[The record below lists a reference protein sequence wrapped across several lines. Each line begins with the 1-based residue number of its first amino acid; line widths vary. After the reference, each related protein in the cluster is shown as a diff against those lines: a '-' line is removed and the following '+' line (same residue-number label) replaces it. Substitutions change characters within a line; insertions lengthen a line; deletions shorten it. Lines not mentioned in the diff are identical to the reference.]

1 MVIKKSGKIEPFSK
15 AKIVKACMGAG
26 ATQKVAKKIADE
38 IVKTATNKTS
48 TSQIRVAV
56 LSKLRKE
63 NPAWEAAYLA
73 HEKVNKKSSK
83 EVW

>member
-38 IVKTATNKTS
+38 IAKAATNKTS
-48 TSQIRVAV
+48 TSEIRAAI

-73 HEKVNKKSSK
+73 HEKVKKK
-83 EVW
+83 